1 MSPSPRSLNGF
12 SLEEKNEKPSLPS
25 SFFLL
30 LVSRT
35 QSIKNVWFTIHDV
48 NRCIALY
55 VVECCVA
62 HRNRRSIHCRRSR
75 NVVFF
80 FFFFFFSLLLFVSMV
95 FFRADELNAPE
106 MNWHTQWQS
115 AVRTSVQSKFLRTPI
130 SRSSALKKKKKIT
143 LFLQPARLARSHCG
157 DVPSCGIRYVTL
169 VCCEIKSLIASR
181 RSLLSSRSK
190 RFVSS
195 PHDEISSLIPRSCTR
210 LALCSFD
217 FVAAMR
223 HSLAPGPERCDFLI
237 CVTFFFFFFYK
248 GFSPFFFF
256 FFFFFFAYRNRRPR
270 V

>member
-1 MSPSPRSLNGF
+1 M
-12 SLEEKNEKPSLPS
+12 KNLP
-25 SFFLL
+25 FLL
-30 LVSRT
+30 LFFYFWCREPRASRMSGSLFTTSTVALPCMWLNAVSHT
-35 QSIKNVWFTIHDV
+35 EIDAPSIVAAQGMWF
-48 NRCIALY
+48 
-55 VVECCVA
+55 
-62 HRNRRSIHCRRSR
+62 
-75 NVVFF
+75 FF